1 MLLPG
6 TMKILNSV
14 MLWAGHIV
22 SHIIFAEDRSG
33 DQPLGSVRNR
43 WRNIIHGSQIK
54 WVRDL

>member
-6 TMKILNSV
+6 TMKILNLM
-14 MLWAGHIV
+14 MLWAGHVV
-22 SHIIFAEDRSG
+22 SHIIFAGVRTG
-33 DQPLGSVRNR
+33 DQPLGSVRNS